1 MTERSDV
8 VDRANSLMR
17 RRRSFVASITDKPDT
32 PGPAATADEDD
43 DLPVLTDIVAGEA
56 SAPSSRAD
64 RYDEEALLS
73 IIATDLVRTLER
85 QLATELPTLIEAAL
99 LSAQQ
104 ELQTGINSTLEMALK
119 AFLARRHQLS
129 LPLDDLQPD
138 D

>member
-32 PGPAATADEDD
+32 TGPAATADEDD